1 MAVDLTDYEQKM
13 TKSLDFLSDELAQ
26 IKTGRATPALIEKIA
41 INAYE
46 TTMPLLELATISA
59 PSADELVIAPFD
71 QSILREIERGISAR
85 RDLGLSARVDGELI
99 RIKIPPLTTERR
111 DELVKVLNQ
120 KLEMGRVAIRQ
131 VRHEARGL
139 IKRQF
144 EEDEIH
150 EDERR
155 RLEEELEK
163 ITGEINEKI
172 EKMGSVKEAE
182 VTGGN

>member
-1 MAVDLTDYEQKM
+1 MAIDLNETEKKM
-13 TKSLDFLSDELAQ
+13 AKSLDFLTDELAQ
-26 IKTGRATPALIEKIA
+26 IKTGRATPALIEKIM

-46 TTMPLLELATISA
+46 TTMPLVELATISA
-59 PSADELVIAPFD
+59 PSADELVISPFD
-71 QSILREIERGISAR
+71 QSIIREIERGIAAR
-85 RDLGLSARVDGELI
+85 RDLGLSARVDGELV

-111 DELVKVLNQ
+111 DELVKVLGQ
-120 KLEMGRVAIRQ
+120 KLELGRVAVRQ
-131 VRHEARGL
+131 IRHEARAI

-163 ITGEINEKI
+163 ITGRFNEKI
-172 EKMGSVKEAE
+172 DEMGTRKEAE
-182 VTGGN
+182 ITGGA